1 MGRCNPGGQRD
12 PAPPVWD
19 DSSQCS
25 RTPGYEAFQPLWQ
38 RESAAPVFCLGQ
50 IEDSGLNGPPR
61 GHLQRGPLSRPCPQ
75 EEDAQPC
82 CLLPT
87 EAAPRSR
94 VFPRKP
100 RTENV
105 RSGLTE
111 HVRQAPR
118 VPPKAVFLARCARK
132 LVVIKCAAF
141 CQRISA
147 LQQVAVRRLERPPF
161 FRKASRQCVCGCPRH
176 GHARCS
182 AVRALF

>member
-1 MGRCNPGGQRD
+1 MAERICCSRLLLRTDRGQRAKRAPKGALAERAPVSAMSPGGR
-12 PAPPVWD
+12 
-19 DSSQCS
+19 
-25 RTPGYEAFQPLWQ
+25 R
-38 RESAAPVFCLGQ
+38 AA
-50 IEDSGLNGPPR
+50 R
-61 GHLQRGPLSRPCPQ
+61 R
-75 EEDAQPC
+75 
-82 CLLPT
+82 LLPT
-87 EAAPRSR
+87 EAAARSR

-105 RSGLTE
+105 RSGLTG
-111 HVRQAPR
+111 HVWRAPR